1 MEKNSAL
8 LRDRPIKVI
17 NKRTNLPAWQVLAC
31 LGSAAGL
38 VTELT
43 PGLIVFFLPA
53 NCRHPGDVAEDE
65 EGSVVATV
73 ATVAICRGVAAGTA
87 AGTVVAVAVSRLIRL
102 SA

>member
-31 LGSAAGL
+31 LGSAAGH

-43 PGLIVFFLPA
+43 PLSLSFFL
-53 NCRHPGDVAEDE
+53 NNRRHPGDVAEDE

-73 ATVAICRGVAAGTA
+73 ATVAICRGVAAGTV
-87 AGTVVAVAVSRLIRL
+87 AGTVVAVAVFRLIRL

>member
-1 MEKNSAL
+1 MTAMEKNSAL

-31 LGSAAGL
+31 LGSAAGH

-43 PGLIVFFLPA
+43 PLSLSFFL
-53 NCRHPGDVAEDE
+53 NNRRHPGDVAEDE

-73 ATVAICRGVAAGTA
+73 AICRGVAAGTV

>member
-73 ATVAICRGVAAGTA
+73 AICRGVAAGTA
-87 AGTVVAVAVSRLIRL
+87 AGTVVAVAVFRLIRL

>member
-31 LGSAAGL
+31 LGSAAGH

-43 PGLIVFFLPA
+43 PLSLSFFKQLQTP
-53 NCRHPGDVAEDE
+53 
-65 EGSVVATV
+65 
-73 ATVAICRGVAAGTA
+73 RGRGR
-87 AGTVVAVAVSRLIRL
+87 GRGGFRGGYGGYGGYMPRGRGGYRGGYRGRGRGFSPY
-102 SA
+102 